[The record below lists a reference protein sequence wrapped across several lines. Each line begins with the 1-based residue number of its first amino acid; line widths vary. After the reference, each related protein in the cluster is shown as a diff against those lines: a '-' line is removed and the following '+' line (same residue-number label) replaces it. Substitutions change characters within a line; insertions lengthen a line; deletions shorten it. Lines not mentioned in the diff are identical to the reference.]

1 MDPGSS
7 RRSLG
12 CINEV
17 FVLSDPISSD
27 VSRDL
32 PVASRC
38 SDFCRLSGV
47 QPSAGKLPASQ
58 RLSGQKDLLH
68 QSPSLGVESRTNCE
82 NGELSRSYD
91 VHLPVRKTAVR
102 SQWLA
107 HGVRRPSNDRRA
119 GGKAN
124 ISKT

>member
-1 MDPGSS
+1 MDA
-7 RRSLG
+7 RSGCRPLG

-17 FVLSDPISSD
+17 LVLSEPILSD

-38 SDFCRLSGV
+38 RDFCRLSWV
-47 QPSAGKLPASQ
+47 QPSAGKLPVSQ

-68 QSPSLGVESRTNCE
+68 QSASLGVESRTHCE
-82 NGELSRSYD
+82 NGEISRSDD

-102 SQWLA
+102 SEWLA
-107 HGVRRPSNDRRA
+107 HGVRRSSNDRRA